1 MKTSQVW
8 IFYLCIVTTGIVI
21 HYWYW
26 VWHCIFITGTREATQ
41 KQVGIPIRRN
51 LWLLRFISCYLHACN
66 RSVCHVQVMNIFV
79 LYNCHVYR
87 VYWVNS
93 QSQLSQKIVWGNN
106 TTKLVIGNANFLIA
120 ISCTKQC
127 CKSRVF
133 LGHIEVK
140 HASCRIIYINTFVS
154 YLEFNQGSRWCH
166 YS

>member
-1 MKTSQVW
+1 M
-8 IFYLCIVTTGIVI
+8 GIVI
-21 HYWYW
+21 HNWYW
-26 VWHCIFITGTREATQ
+26 VWHCYSLLVLGVALLFIIGTREVTQ
-41 KQVGIPIRRN
+41 KQGRN
-51 LWLLRFISCYLHACN
+51 LWLLRLISCYLHACN
-66 RSVCHVQVMNIFV
+66 RSVCHVQVMNIFG

-120 ISCTKQC
+120 FSCTKQC

-140 HASCRIIYINTFVS
+140 DASCRIIFINTFVS
-154 YLEFNQGSRWCH
+154 YLEFNQWSRWCH